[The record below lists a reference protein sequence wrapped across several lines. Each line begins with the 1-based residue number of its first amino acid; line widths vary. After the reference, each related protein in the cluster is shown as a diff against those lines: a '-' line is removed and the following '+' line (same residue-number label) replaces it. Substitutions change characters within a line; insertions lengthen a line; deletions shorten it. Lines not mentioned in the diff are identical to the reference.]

1 MAAGRSGRAKRRPRS
16 WRAHPGATGSSGR
29 PTLETAMDKAGKAVA
44 LEAYKN
50 VFANAGVIVVT
61 QYSGLTVRELT
72 DLRVKLKGEGASL
85 KVIKNRLA
93 KIALDGK
100 GGDKA
105 GAMFVGPVAIAYSP
119 DPVAAS
125 KVVAD
130 FAKGNEKL
138 VLIGATHGRHGARPG
153 RREAACFAAVAGP
166 APRQD
171 HRPHPGACDQDRRRR
186 GCARR
191 LSWPASLALTP
202 TRTLPETCLPTLK
215 FEVTHPNIKETLKCR
230 NWTKSSRTCRR

>member
-1 MAAGRSGRAKRRPRS
+1 
-16 WRAHPGATGSSGR
+16 
-29 PTLETAMDKAGKAVA
+29 MDKAGKAVA
-44 LEAYKN
+44 LEAYKQ
-50 VFANAGVIVVT
+50 VFADAGVIVVT

-130 FAKGNEKL
+130 YAKGNEKL
-138 VLIGATHGRHGARPG
+138 VLIGGIMGDT
-153 RREAACFAAVAGP
+153 VLDQAGVK
-166 APRQD
+166 Q
-171 HRPHPGACDQDRRRR
+171 
-186 GCARR
+186 
-191 LSWPASLALTP
+191 LASLPSLDQLRGKIIGLIQAP
-202 TRTLPETCLPTLK
+202 A
-215 FEVTHPNIKETLKCR
+215 
-230 NWTKSSRTCRR
+230 TKIAGIVAAPAAQLARVIGAYANKDAA

>member
-1 MAAGRSGRAKRRPRS
+1 
-16 WRAHPGATGSSGR
+16 
-29 PTLETAMDKAGKAVA
+29 MDKAGKAVA
-44 LEAYKN
+44 LEAYKT

-119 DPVAAS
+119 DPGPVFVVDESETA
-125 KVVAD
+125 VVARVPVRA
-130 FAKGNEKL
+130 FINPENRLMVYRKAN
-138 VLIGATHGRHGARPG
+138 T
-153 RREAACFAAVAGP
+153 
-166 APRQD
+166 
-171 HRPHPGACDQDRRRR
+171 
-186 GCARR
+186 RR
-191 LSWPASLALTP
+191 LAGQLSAP
-202 TRTLPETCLPTLK
+202 
-215 FEVTHPNIKETLKCR
+215 
-230 NWTKSSRTCRR
+230 

>member
-1 MAAGRSGRAKRRPRS
+1 
-16 WRAHPGATGSSGR
+16 
-29 PTLETAMDKAGKAVA
+29 MDKAGKAVA
-44 LEAYKN
+44 LEAYKT

-93 KIALDGK
+93 KIALGGK

-138 VLIGATHGRHGARPG
+138 VLIGGIMGDTVLDQAGVKQLAALPSLDQLRGKIIGLIQAPATKIAGVVAAPAAQLARVISAYAKKD
-153 RREAACFAAVAGP
+153 AA
-166 APRQD
+166 
-171 HRPHPGACDQDRRRR
+171 
-186 GCARR
+186 
-191 LSWPASLALTP
+191 
-202 TRTLPETCLPTLK
+202 
-215 FEVTHPNIKETLKCR
+215 
-230 NWTKSSRTCRR
+230 

>member
-1 MAAGRSGRAKRRPRS
+1 
-16 WRAHPGATGSSGR
+16 
-29 PTLETAMDKAGKAVA
+29 MDKAGKAVA
-44 LEAYKN
+44 LEAYKT

-138 VLIGATHGRHGARPG
+138 VLIGGIMGDQVLDQAGIKQLAALPSLDQLRGKIIGLIQAPATKIAGVLQAPGGQLARVI
-153 RREAACFAAVAGP
+153 AAYAQKDAA
-166 APRQD
+166 
-171 HRPHPGACDQDRRRR
+171 
-186 GCARR
+186 
-191 LSWPASLALTP
+191 
-202 TRTLPETCLPTLK
+202 
-215 FEVTHPNIKETLKCR
+215 
-230 NWTKSSRTCRR
+230 

>member
-1 MAAGRSGRAKRRPRS
+1 
-16 WRAHPGATGSSGR
+16 
-29 PTLETAMDKAGKAVA
+29 MDKAGKAVA
-44 LEAYKN
+44 LEAYKQ
-50 VFANAGVIVVT
+50 VFADAGVIVVT

-72 DLRVKLKGEGASL
+72 DLRGKLKAEGANL

-105 GAMFVGPVAIAYSP
+105 GAMFVGPVAIAFSP

-138 VLIGATHGRHGARPG
+138 VLIGGIMG
-153 RREAACFAAVAGP
+153 
-166 APRQD
+166 
-171 HRPHPGACDQDRRRR
+171 DQVLDKE
-186 GCARR
+186 GVKV
-191 LSWPASLALTP
+191 LASLPSLDQLRGKLIGLIQAP
-202 TRTLPETCLPTLK
+202 A
-215 FEVTHPNIKETLKCR
+215 
-230 NWTKSSRTCRR
+230 TKIAGVLAAPAGQVARVIGAYANKDAA

>member
-1 MAAGRSGRAKRRPRS
+1 
-16 WRAHPGATGSSGR
+16 
-29 PTLETAMDKAGKAVA
+29 MDKAGKAVA
-44 LEAYKN
+44 LEAYKQ
-50 VFANAGVIVVT
+50 VFADAGVIVVT

-72 DLRVKLKGEGASL
+72 DLRVKLKGQGASL

-138 VLIGATHGRHGARPG
+138 VLIGGIMGETVLDQAGVKQLAALPSLDQLRGKIIGLIQAPATKIAGVVAAPAAQLARVISAYAKKD
-153 RREAACFAAVAGP
+153 AA
-166 APRQD
+166 
-171 HRPHPGACDQDRRRR
+171 
-186 GCARR
+186 
-191 LSWPASLALTP
+191 
-202 TRTLPETCLPTLK
+202 
-215 FEVTHPNIKETLKCR
+215 
-230 NWTKSSRTCRR
+230 